1 MKFEF
6 GTGISSYQ
14 VEGAYQED
22 GKLPSIWDTLS
33 HQEGNITDKSNGD
46 VATDFYHRYEEDIK
60 LAKELGIQSFRFS
73 FSMCRILEENG
84 RVNHKGIEFYQR
96 VVDCILKYGLE
107 PVVTLYHWDLPQ
119 FLQDRG
125 GFVNARIVDYYA
137 KYVETVA
144 KAFKGKIKTWI
155 TFNEPQC
162 FIGLGYSGKEHAPKI
177 HASLKEIIKASHNV
191 LLCHA
196 KAYQILKGINPNCL
210 VTFVNTFSV
219 NIPVT
224 KDKKLEVFCYQ
235 HTFDIPENE
244 NQFYNT
250 VIFTDPLYLGCYPK
264 EYVALA
270 KKNGVVFSKE
280 DMALIKLSRPD
291 RIDINIYSG
300 NYFCLDEK
308 GDVQYLDQV
317 KEEEITSFD
326 WLRARPKV
334 LYYGPKYFYQRYHLP
349 IVISENGVCYEDEV
363 DHDAVHD
370 EKRSKFILDYFAE
383 LKHAIHDGID
393 IKGYYYWSLED
404 NFEWAFGY
412 SKRFGLV
419 YIDYDNG
426 LKRIKK
432 DSFYTYQKLIN
443 ESKNG

>member
-22 GKLPSIWDTLS
+22 DKLPSIWDTLS
-33 HQEGNITDKSNGD
+33 HSDGNISDKSNGD
-46 VATDFYHRYEEDIK
+46 IATDFYHRYEEDIQ

-73 FSMCRILEENG
+73 FSMCRILDKNG

-96 VVDCILKYGLE
+96 VVDCILQYGME

-119 FLQDRG
+119 FLQDKG
-125 GFVNARIVDYYA
+125 GFTNPEIVDYYA
-137 KYVETVA
+137 KYVEVVA
-144 KAFKGKIKTWI
+144 KEFKNKIKTWI

-162 FIGLGYSGKEHAPKI
+162 FIGLGYSGREHAPKI
-177 HASLKEIIKASHNV
+177 HASLKEMILATHHV

-196 KAYQILKGINPNCL
+196 KAYQILKGINPKCV
-210 VTFVNTFSV
+210 VTFVNTFSI
-219 NIPVT
+219 NIPLVE
-224 KDKKLEVFCYQ
+224 DRELEDYCYN
-235 HTFDIPENE
+235 HTFESPKNENE
-244 NQFYNT
+244 FYNT
-250 VIFTDPLYLGCYPK
+250 VIYTDPLYFGRYPAD
-264 EYVALA
+264 YLALA
-270 KKNGVVFSKE
+270 ASQDVTFSKE
-280 DMALIKLSRPD
+280 DMMTIKLAKPD

-300 NYFCLDEK
+300 NYFAKDEN
-308 GDVQYLDQV
+308 GNISMQNLV

-349 IVISENGVCYEDEV
+349 IVISENGVCYDDQLED
-363 DHDAVHD
+363 DKVHD
-370 EKRSKFILDYFAE
+370 PNRSKFILEYFSQ
-383 LKHAIHDGID
+383 LKRAIKDGID
-393 IKGYYYWSLED
+393 VIGYYYWSLED
-404 NFEWAFGY
+404 NFEWAYGY

-419 YIDYDNG
+419 YIDYEHG

-432 DSFYTYQKLIN
+432 DSFYTYKNLIT
-443 ESKNG
+443 ETRNG